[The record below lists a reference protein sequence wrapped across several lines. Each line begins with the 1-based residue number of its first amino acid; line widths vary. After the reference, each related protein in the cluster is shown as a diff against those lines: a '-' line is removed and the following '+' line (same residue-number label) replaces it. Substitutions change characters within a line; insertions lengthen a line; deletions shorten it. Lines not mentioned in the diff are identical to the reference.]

1 MSIEEE
7 ILDILEEKDTEKLK
21 RYILTMLR
29 PEKIDLISEE
39 DFKKYFV
46 ITESTRTL
54 AKILTAI
61 CKLPE
66 NMKMIITGEKG
77 VGKTSSL
84 RYIFHILKKHI
95 NVSLIEIPEQ
105 INDNFDKNCF
115 FVVDNFEI
123 NIGNLINSIAKK
135 LREKTYCVEI
145 RPFWV
150 LKGLQDNII
159 DESWQIVVLLPP
171 RENEIREMV
180 KKRFGEPTT
189 IYRNPLLTLLSQVKS
204 SKELGIHLHD
214 TVRKQKGTKQKILW
228 TLTSNEEGL
237 FVKEIAE
244 KIGRSPATISRHL
257 KELEEERL
265 IRAERI
271 GKRVFYRLTSIG
283 VRVFVE
289 ETIVDE
295 LLRKYGS
302 RIYAI

>member
-46 ITESTRTL
+46 ITESIRTL

-77 VGKTSSL
+77 VGKTSGL